1 MGMGTAAPAGSRTT
15 VDVLNAEQQRTS
27 ALRDLAQARYMY
39 LVSRVRLQSLAGYDR
54 WATIDQANVNL
65 TASQIK

>member
-1 MGMGTAAPAGSRTT
+1 MFSPVYISPAQKQLVITLSQPVYDDFYGAAGVFA
-15 VDVLNAEQQRTS
+15 A
-27 ALRDLAQARYMY
+27 DL
-39 LVSRVRLQSLAGYDR
+39 RLQSLAGYDR